1 MEEYAYITP
10 ILASIIYLF
19 ASVRLLGLYRRTR
32 ERPELLLGIS
42 FALAGVYYFSY
53 NAPSLF
59 RLDPWPTT
67 IEWFVEWIYILS
79 VFPFVFFIRTVFRPS
94 GAWAGAL
101 VVNCFVFL
109 IVGTAL
115 GGIDGQVVY
124 SLDNPWFIIQ
134 WVGYT
139 TPGVWLCYEAT
150 LSRLGAQKR
159 ARLGLSEPIVVNR
172 YLLLAILGVLQTLAC
187 LSDLS
192 FAYEISND
200 QAVSTVSNL
209 LLGGTEIAS
218 VMVLWV
224 AFFPPTFYANW
235 ITQRAATGPAPTV
248 R

>member
-10 ILASIIYLF
+10 ILASLFYLF
-19 ASVRLLGLYRRTR
+19 AAIRLLGLYRRTR
-32 ERPELLLGIS
+32 ERPELLLAIS
-42 FALAGVYYFSY
+42 FALSGVYYFSY

-59 RLDPWPTT
+59 RLDPWPAT
-67 IEWFVEWIYILS
+67 IEWLVEWIYILS

-101 VVNCFVFL
+101 VVNLSVFL
-109 IVGTAL
+109 IVGTAM
-115 GGIDGQVVY
+115 GGIDGHVVY
-124 SLDNPWFIIQ
+124 SLNNPWFLVQ

-139 TPGVWLCYEAT
+139 APGVWLCCEAT
-150 LSRLGAQKR
+150 FSRLGAKKR

-172 YLLLAILGVLQTLAC
+172 YLLLAILGGLQTLAC

-192 FAYEISND
+192 FARDISTD
-200 QAVSTVSNL
+200 HAVSTVSNL

-224 AFFPPTFYANW
+224 AFFPPSFYANW
-235 ITQRAATGPAPTV
+235 IAQRAANVPAPTGG
-248 R
+248 

>member
-1 MEEYAYITP
+1 VAE
-10 ILASIIYLF
+10 
-19 ASVRLLGLYRRTR
+19 
-32 ERPELLLGIS
+32 
-42 FALAGVYYFSY
+42 
-53 NAPSLF
+53 
-59 RLDPWPTT
+59 
-67 IEWFVEWIYILS
+67 
-79 VFPFVFFIRTVFRPS
+79 
-94 GAWAGAL
+94 
-101 VVNCFVFL
+101 
-109 IVGTAL
+109 
-115 GGIDGQVVY
+115 
-124 SLDNPWFIIQ
+124 

-139 TPGVWLCYEAT
+139 APCAWLCGEAA
-150 LSRLGAQKR
+150 LYRRGAQKR
-159 ARLGLSEPIVVNR
+159 ARLGLVQPIVVNR